1 MFYSIYSNMIC
12 IKCLWEYTPEK
23 ERHTLCQ
30 KCYDKFEKSEPRDYQ
45 LLVNKDTPKD
55 IRRKM
60 DIWDIWS
67 NCIKCNKCWD
77 IIRSKN
83 RHDFKMC
90 KCGNC
95 WVDWGSWY
103 GRLIGD
109 DYINLSE
116 GFTDVI
122 D

>member
-1 MFYSIYSNMIC
+1 MIC
-12 IKCLWEYTPEK
+12 IKCWVEFNSKY
-23 ERHTLCQ
+23 RHCQ
-30 KCYDKFEKSEPRDYQ
+30 ECYDRFIKSEPRDYQ

-55 IRRKM
+55 VRRKM
-60 DIWDIWS
+60 DIWDTRS
-67 NCIKCNKCWD
+67 NSIKCNKCWD

-83 RHDFKMC
+83 RHDFVMC
-90 KCGNC
+90 KCDNC

-109 DYINLSE
+109 DYTNLSE
-116 GFTDVI
+116 GFTDAT